1 MGARAALQAA
11 LATARA
17 TVATLEVALEG
28 TETDADELLTAAESL
43 ERFGIGRDGLLAG
56 ERRGEIAL
64 TRGPRNRIQVSR
76 SALEEYRRRPH
87 PVTKGRTPLA
97 PQATETLEAWDEQ
110 AGAEL
115 RLLAGGR
122 R

>member
-1 MGARAALQAA
+1 MAPALLARIDVALALLGDLRREVAALPNAA
-11 LATARA
+11 T
-17 TVATLEVALEG
+17 
-28 TETDADELLTAAESL
+28 DELLTATESL
-43 ERFGIGRDGLLAG
+43 ERFGIGRDGLLAA
-56 ERRGEIAL
+56 ERRGELAL

-76 SALEEYRRRPH
+76 SALEAYQRRPH
-87 PVTKGRTPLA
+87 APTKGRSTLA
-97 PQATETLEAWDEQ
+97 PQASASLEAWDEQ